1 MKNKELEKKTGV
13 KCISSI
19 DGIKCISSIDGI
31 KRFSF
36 CVMNP
41 PYSGTL
47 HLQFLEKFIQI
58 SNKTVSIQPSNWIK
72 PLQYRKP
79 TTEQKNILN
88 KISDFESIP
97 GEKARSLFN
106 AQMQDL
112 GIYTC
117 TKEGGYDYTTLY
129 TKFPVN
135 KIIEKI
141 TDSFKTVNEVNYN
154 EKGIFVPLKL
164 MTAEWDKNKDKI
176 IDKLGILKDGKTLDG
191 YYFKEKR
198 NRNKERP
205 CGGIHFNT
213 INEAKNFVNC
223 MNTDFFIKFINATHI
238 KPRYILSEIPF
249 LGNVK
254 WSGKSGEIDGYKNEI
269 TDEMLYEYYK
279 LTTEEINDI
288 KNYEF
293 V

>member
-1 MKNKELEKKTGV
+1 MKNKEELEKKTGV
-13 KCISSI
+13 KRFDICIQ
-19 DGIKCISSIDGI
+19 
-31 KRFSF
+31 
-36 CVMNP
+36 NP
-41 PYSGTL
+41 PYAGTL
-47 HLQFLEKFIQI
+47 HLQFLEKVIQI
-58 SNKTVSIQPSNWIK
+58 SNKTVSIQPANWIK

-79 TTEQKNILN
+79 TNIQKNILD
-88 KISDFESIP
+88 KLIDFENIS
-97 GEKARSLFN
+97 GENAREIFS
-106 AQMQDL
+106 AQMQNL
-112 GIYTC
+112 GIYIC
-117 TKEGGYDYTTLY
+117 DKNGGYDYSTLY

-205 CGGIHFNT
+205 CGGIHFDT

-249 LGNVK
+249 FGNVK
-254 WSGKSGEIDGYKNEI
+254 WTGKSGEIDGYKNEI

-279 LTTEEINDI
+279 LTTEEIKNIKKYDI
-288 KNYEF
+288 
-293 V
+293 